1 MSNNQLSVFNR
12 ESFVISTSKTG
23 AIKTGS
29 LAMFVAFGSKAER
42 EKMGVEIY
50 VNQVANGMYRPIAR
64 DIIETLVPK
73 SAQSFLSVGLDD
85 KGPMNKVAFQ
95 TLCTQ
100 VEYATRAKASTFK
113 GKKFYLLNIVNA
125 VVNQMNIAEG
135 KGEVVA

>member
-1 MSNNQLSVFNR
+1 MSNSNLAVFNKDV
-12 ESFVISTSKTG
+12 FTISVSKSG

-42 EKMGVEIY
+42 EKLGIEIY

-73 SAQSFLSVGLDD
+73 SAQAFLSVGLDD
-85 KGPMNKVAFQ
+85 KGPMNKEAFQ

-113 GKKFYLLNIVNA
+113 GKKFYLMNIVNA
-125 VVNQMNIAEG
+125 VVNQKNIAQG
-135 KGEVVA
+135 TGEVVA

>member
-1 MSNNQLSVFNR
+1 MSNQLTVLNR

-50 VNQVANGMYRPIAR
+50 VGQVANGQYRPIAR
-64 DIIETLVPK
+64 DIIDTLVPK
-73 SAQSFLSVGLDD
+73 SAQGFLSVGLND
-85 KGPMNKVAFQ
+85 KGAMSKADFQ

-100 VEYATRAKASTFK
+100 VEYATRAKANTFK
-113 GKKFYLLNIVNA
+113 GKKFYLLNIIKA
-125 VVNQMNIAEG
+125 VVNQKNIAEG
-135 KGEVVA
+135 NGEVVA